1 MNTTALELI
10 QAAFP
15 DVTCTAN
22 LDAVVI
28 TVQPEHLEQT
38 LARLKND
45 PTLNFGMLLDV
56 TAVDYLDY
64 PVAQAARFSVV
75 YNLRN
80 WEKNMVVQVKTP
92 VTDPAVGVP
101 TATHL
106 WSSANWAERET
117 FDQYGINF
125 IGHPDLRRILNHWQF
140 QGHPLRKDYPIE
152 QGQICFET
160 DSLEKEIK
168 ARLEQNGV
176 GQTTME
182 DIHTEIMYLNL
193 GPSHPATHGAIRI
206 LTALDGETIL
216 ANVNEIG
223 YLHRGFEKTAE
234 NRTYNQV
241 IPLTD
246 RLNYCS
252 ALMNNVAYAKAVESW
267 LGIEITDRAKF
278 MRVILS
284 EFFRVQDHLVCIAAN
299 LVDMGGLTNY
309 WYLYNEKEAS
319 YDLISRLTGAR
330 LTSSFT
336 RIGGMY
342 RDFYEGWEVD
352 MEKHLVDIEKGV
364 SDSLKLVLKNRIVHD
379 RTQNVCVMPA
389 ELALS
394 YGYTGPCLRAS
405 GIPFDLR
412 KDNPYYHYEAF
423 DFTIPVGTKG
433 DLYDRFMIRYEEIFQ
448 SISIIRQAMKMIP
461 KGPVNIS
468 NNHVTL
474 PPKQDVYSNIEG
486 LASHFKLIF
495 EGVKTP
501 AGEWYDSFEA
511 ANGELGFYFVSDGS
525 GNPYKCKVRPP
536 CFYMMSGFH
545 EMVEGQMI
553 ADAVIN
559 LGSINIIGGELDR

>member
-15 DVTCTAN
+15 GSNCIAN
-22 LDAVVI
+22 LDAVLI
-28 TVQPEHLEQT
+28 TVQPEQLEKT
-38 LARLKND
+38 LSRLKND
-45 PTLNFGMLLDV
+45 PTLNFGLLLDV
-56 TAVDYLDY
+56 TAVDYLAY
-64 PVAQAARFSVV
+64 PVPQDARFAVI
-75 YNLRN
+75 YTIRN

-92 VTDPAVGVP
+92 VADPEVGIP
-101 TATHL
+101 TASHI
-106 WSSANWAERET
+106 WDSANWGERET
-117 FDQYGINF
+117 YDQYGINF
-125 IGHPDLRRILNHWQF
+125 QGHPDLRRILNHWQF
-140 QGHPLRKDYPIE
+140 QGHPLRKDYAIE
-152 QGQICFET
+152 QGQICYET
-160 DSLEKEIK
+160 DSLENEIK
-168 ARLEQNGV
+168 ARLQIKGLDKS
-176 GQTTME
+176 TME
-182 DIHTEIMYLNL
+182 DINTEIMYLNL

-252 ALMNNVAYAKAVESW
+252 ALMNNIAYAKAVESW

-319 YDLISRLTGAR
+319 YDFISRLTGAR

-342 RDFYEGWEVD
+342 RDFYEGWETD
-352 MEKHLVDIEKGV
+352 MENHLRSIEKGV
-364 SDSLKLVLKNRIVHD
+364 NDSLKLVLKNRIVHD

-389 ELALS
+389 DLALS
-394 YGYTGPCLRAS
+394 YGFTGPCLRAS
-405 GIPFDLR
+405 GVPFDLR

-423 DFTIPVGTKG
+423 DFTVPLGSKG
-433 DLYDRFMIRYEEIFQ
+433 DIYDRIMIRFEEIFQ
-448 SISIIRQAMKMIP
+448 SISIIRQAMKMVP
-461 KGPVNIS
+461 AGPVTIS
-468 NNHVTL
+468 NNNVTL
-474 PPKQDVYSNIEG
+474 PPKAEVYKNIEG

-536 CFYMMSGFH
+536 CFYMMGGFH
-545 EMVEGQMI
+545 EMVEGEMI

>member
-1 MNTTALELI
+1 MNTTALELL

-15 DVTCTAN
+15 DTPCTASV
-22 LDAVVI
+22 DAVVL
-28 TVQPEHLEQT
+28 TVQPAQLETT

-45 PTLNFGMLLDV
+45 PTLNFGLLLDV
-56 TAVDYLDY
+56 TAIDYLDY
-64 PVAQAARFSVV
+64 PVQQEARFFVV
-75 YNLRN
+75 YTIRN
-80 WEKNMVVQVKTP
+80 WEKNMLVQVRTP
-92 VTDPAVGVP
+92 VTDPESGIPSA
-101 TATHL
+101 TAL
-106 WSSANWAERET
+106 WDSANWGEREV
-117 FDQYGINF
+117 FDQYGIHF
-125 IGHPDLRRILNHWQF
+125 QGHPDLRRILNHWQF

-152 QGQICFET
+152 QGQVCFET

-168 ARLEQNGV
+168 QRLQTKGV
-176 GQTTME
+176 DQTLME
-182 DIHTEIMYLNL
+182 DINTEIMYLNL

-234 NRTYNQV
+234 NRTYNQI

-252 ALMNNVAYAKAVESW
+252 SLMNNIAFAKAVESW
-267 LGIEITDRAKF
+267 LGIDITERAKF

-284 EFFRVQDHLVCIAAN
+284 EFYRVQDHLVCIAAN

-319 YDLISRLTGAR
+319 YDFISRLTGAR

-342 RDFYEGWEVD
+342 RDFYEGWETD
-352 MEKHLVDIEKGV
+352 MENQLRSIEKGV
-364 SDSLKLVLKNRIVHD
+364 NDSLKLVLKNRIVHD

-389 ELALS
+389 DLALS

-405 GIPFDLR
+405 GVPFDLR
-412 KDNPYYHYEAF
+412 KDNPYYYYDAF
-423 DFTIPVGTKG
+423 DFSVPLGSKG
-433 DLYDRFMIRYEEIFQ
+433 DIYDRVMIRYEEIFQ
-448 SISIIRQAMKMIP
+448 SISIIRQAMKMLP
-461 KGPVNIS
+461 KGPVTIC
-468 NNHVTL
+468 NNAITL
-474 PPKQDVYSNIEG
+474 PPKTEVYRNIEG
-486 LASHFKLIF
+486 LASHFKLVF
-495 EGVKTP
+495 EGVKVP

-525 GNPYKCKVRPP
+525 GRPYKCKVRPP

-545 EMVEGQMI
+545 EMVEGEMI

>member
-1 MNTTALELI
+1 MNTTALEVLK
-10 QAAFP
+10 AAFP
-15 DVTCTAN
+15 DASCTASV
-22 LDAVVI
+22 DAAVL
-28 TVQPEHLEQT
+28 TVQPAQLEST

-45 PTLNFGMLLDV
+45 PALNFGLLLDV
-56 TAVDYLDY
+56 TAVDYLEY
-64 PVAQAARFSVV
+64 PVQQETRFVVV
-75 YNLRN
+75 YTLRN
-80 WEKNMVVQVKTP
+80 WEKNMLVQVRVP
-92 VTDPAVGVP
+92 VADPEVGIP
-101 TATHL
+101 SATAL
-106 WSSANWAERET
+106 WDSANWGERET
-117 FDQYGINF
+117 YDQYGINF
-125 IGHPDLRRILNHWQF
+125 QGHPDLRRILNHWQF
-140 QGHPLRKDYPIE
+140 QGHPLRKDYPIGE
-152 QGQICFET
+152 GQICYES

-168 ARLEQNGV
+168 ARLAKNGV
-176 GQTTME
+176 DQSLME
-182 DIHTEIMYLNL
+182 DINTEIMYLNL

-206 LTALDGETIL
+206 LTALDGETVL

-252 ALMNNVAYAKAVESW
+252 ALMNNIAYAKAVESW
-267 LGIEITDRAKF
+267 LGIEITERAKF

-319 YDLISRLTGAR
+319 YDFISRLTGAR
-330 LTSSFT
+330 LTNSFT

-342 RDFYEGWEVD
+342 RDFYEGWETD
-352 MEKHLVDIEKGV
+352 MENQLRDIEKGV
-364 SDSLKLVLKNRIVHD
+364 NDSLKLVLKNRIVHD

-389 ELALS
+389 DLALS

-405 GIPFDLR
+405 GVPFDLR
-412 KDNPYYHYEAF
+412 KDNPYYYYDTF
-423 DFTIPVGTKG
+423 DFTIPLGSKG
-433 DLYDRFMIRYEEIFQ
+433 DIYDRITIRYEEIFQ
-448 SISIIRQAMKMIP
+448 SISIIRQAMKRIP
-461 KGPVNIS
+461 KGPVTVS
-468 NNHVTL
+468 NNNVTL
-474 PPKQDVYSNIEG
+474 PPKTEVYKNIEA
-486 LASHFKLIF
+486 LAGHFKLVF
-495 EGVKTP
+495 EGVQVP

-511 ANGELGFYFVSDGS
+511 ANGELGFHFVSDGS
-525 GNPYKCKVRPP
+525 GRPYKCKVRPP

-545 EMVEGQMI
+545 EMIEGEMI

>member
-22 LDAVVI
+22 LDAVVL

-64 PVAQAARFSVV
+64 PVQQAARFSVV

-92 VTDPAVGVP
+92 VANPETGIPSA
-101 TATHL
+101 AHL
-106 WSSANWAERET
+106 WGSANWAEREV

-125 IGHPDLRRILNHWQF
+125 QGHPDLRRILNHWQF
-140 QGHPLRKDYPIE
+140 QGHPLRKDYAIE
-152 QGQICFET
+152 KGQICYES
-160 DSLEKEIK
+160 DSLETEIK
-168 ARLEQNGV
+168 ARVEQKGFD
-176 GQTTME
+176 QTTME
-182 DIHTEIMYLNL
+182 DINTEIMYLNI

-252 ALMNNVAYAKAVESW
+252 ALMNNIAYAKAVESW
-267 LGIEITDRAKF
+267 LGVEITERAKF

-342 RDFYEGWEVD
+342 RDFYEGWETD
-352 MEKHLVDIEKGV
+352 MENHLRGIEKGV
-364 SDSLKLVLKNRIVHD
+364 NDSLKLVLKNRIVHD
-379 RTQNVCVMPA
+379 RTQNVCVMSA
-389 ELALS
+389 EKALS
-394 YGYTGPCLRAS
+394 YGFTGPCLRAS
-405 GIPFDLR
+405 GVPFDLR
-412 KDNPYYHYEAF
+412 KDSPYYHYETF
-423 DFTIPVGTKG
+423 DFTVPVGSKG
-433 DLYDRFMIRYEEIFQ
+433 DIYDRIMIRFEEIFQ
-448 SISIIRQAMKMIP
+448 SISIVRQAMKMMP
-461 KGPVNIS
+461 KGPVSIT
-468 NNHVTL
+468 NNNVTL
-474 PPKQDVYSNIEG
+474 PPKQEVYKNIEG

-495 EGVKTP
+495 EGVQTP
-501 AGEWYDSFEA
+501 VGEWYDSFEA

-525 GNPYKCKVRPP
+525 GRPYKCKVRPP

-545 EMVEGQMI
+545 EMVEGEMI

>member
-45 PTLNFGMLLDV
+45 PTLNFGILLDV

-75 YNLRN
+75 HNLRN

-92 VTDPAVGVP
+92 VADPAVGVP

-106 WSSANWAERET
+106 WGSANWAERET

-152 QGQICFET
+152 QGQICLET

-176 GQTTME
+176 GQSTME

-309 WYLYNEKEAS
+309 WYLYNQKEAS
-319 YDLISRLTGAR
+319 YDFISRLTGAR

-342 RDFYEGWEVD
+342 RDFYEGWEGD
-352 MEKHLVDIEKGV
+352 MERQLVDIEKGV
-364 SDSLKLVLKNRIVHD
+364 DDSLKLVLKNRIVHD

-405 GIPFDLR
+405 GVPFDLR

-423 DFTIPVGTKG
+423 DFTIPVGSKG

-468 NNHVTL
+468 NNQVTL
-474 PPKQDVYSNIEG
+474 PPKQEVYSNIEG

-525 GNPYKCKVRPP
+525 GQPYKCKVRPP

>member
-22 LDAVVI
+22 LDAVVL

-45 PTLNFGMLLDV
+45 QALNFGLLLDV
-56 TAVDYLDY
+56 TAVDYLEY
-64 PVAQAARFSVV
+64 PVQQKARYFVV
-75 YNLRN
+75 YILRN
-80 WEKNMVVQVKTP
+80 WETNRVVEVRTP
-92 VTDPAVGVP
+92 VSDPDTGVP
-101 TATHL
+101 TVTHL
-106 WSSANWAERET
+106 WGSADWAEREV
-117 FDQYGINF
+117 FDQYGIQF
-125 IGHPDLRRILNHWQF
+125 QGHPDLRRILNHWQF
-140 QGHPLRKDYPIE
+140 QGHPLRKDYEIT
-152 QGQICFET
+152 QGQICYET

-168 ARLEQNGV
+168 SRLQQKGWD
-176 GQTTME
+176 QTTQE
-182 DIHTEIMYLNL
+182 DINTEIMYLNL

-216 ANVNEIG
+216 ANINEIG

-252 ALMNNVAYAKAVESW
+252 SLMNNIAYAKAVESW
-267 LGIEITDRAKF
+267 LGVEITERAKF
-278 MRVILS
+278 MRVILA
-284 EFFRVQDHLVCIAAN
+284 EFYRVQDHLVCLAAN
-299 LVDMGGLTNY
+299 LVDMGALTNY
-309 WYLYNEKEAS
+309 WYLYNQKEAS
-319 YDLISRLTGAR
+319 YDFISRLTGAR

-342 RDFYEGWEVD
+342 RDFYEGWEND
-352 MEKHLVDIEKGV
+352 MESQLRDIEKGV
-364 SDSLKLVLKNRIVHD
+364 NDSLKLVLKNRIVHD
-379 RTQNVCVMPA
+379 RTQNVCVMSA
-389 ELALS
+389 EKALS

-405 GIPFDLR
+405 GVPFDLR

-423 DFTIPVGTKG
+423 DFTIPVGSKG
-433 DLYDRFMIRYEEIFQ
+433 DIYDRMMIRFEEIFQ
-448 SISIIRQAMKMIP
+448 SISIIRQAVKMIP
-461 KGPVNIS
+461 QGSVFIS
-468 NNHVTL
+468 NHSIVL
-474 PPKQDVYSNIEG
+474 PPKQDVHSNIEG
-486 LASHFKLIF
+486 LANHFKLIF
-495 EGVKTP
+495 EGVNTP

-525 GNPYKCKVRPP
+525 GKPYKCKVRPP

-545 EMVEGQMI
+545 EMVEGEMI

>member
-1 MNTTALELI
+1 MNTTALDSI

-15 DVTCTAN
+15 DIACTTS
-22 LDAVVI
+22 LDAVVLP
-28 TVQPEHLEQT
+28 VRPEQLTTT
-38 LARLKND
+38 LTRLKND
-45 PTLNFGMLLDV
+45 PAFNFSLLIDV
-56 TAVDYLDY
+56 TAVDYLHLPID
-64 PVAQAARFSVV
+64 QAERFAVF
-75 YNLRN
+75 YTLRN
-80 WEKNMVVQVKTP
+80 WETNRMVQVKVP
-92 VTDPAVGVP
+92 VADPEIGIP
-101 TATHL
+101 TATGL
-106 WSSANWAERET
+106 WDSANWGERET
-117 FDQYGINF
+117 YDQYGIVF
-125 IGHPDLRRILNHWQF
+125 QGHPDLRRILNHWQF
-140 QGHPLRKDYPIE
+140 EGHPLRKDYPIE
-152 QGQICFET
+152 QGQICFDT
-160 DSLEKEIK
+160 DSLENEIK
-168 ARLEQNGV
+168 ARLVQNGID
-176 GQTTME
+176 QTTMA
-182 DIHTEIMYLNL
+182 DINTEIMYLNL

-252 ALMNNVAYAKAVESW
+252 ALMNNIAYVKAVESW
-267 LGIEITDRAKF
+267 LGVEITDRAKF
-278 MRVILS
+278 MRVILG

-342 RDFYEGWEVD
+342 RDFYEGWEGD
-352 MEKHLVDIEKGV
+352 MEQHLKAIEKGV
-364 SDSLKLVLKNRIVHD
+364 NDSLALVLKNRIVHD

-389 ELALS
+389 DKALS
-394 YGYTGPCLRAS
+394 YGFTGPCLRAS
-405 GIPFDLR
+405 GVPFDLR
-412 KDNPYYHYEAF
+412 KDKPYYYYDTF
-423 DFTIPVGTKG
+423 DFTIPLGSKG
-433 DLYDRFMIRYEEIFQ
+433 DIYDRIMIRYEEIFQ
-448 SISIIRQAMKMIP
+448 SIAIIRQAMKRIP

-468 NNHVTL
+468 DNRITL
-474 PPKQDVYSNIEG
+474 PPKAEVYSKIES
-486 LASHFKLIF
+486 LAGHFKLVF
-495 EGVKTP
+495 EGVNVP
-501 AGEWYDSFEA
+501 AGEWYDSYEA
-511 ANGELGFYFVSDGS
+511 ANGELGFFFVSDGS
-525 GNPYKCKVRPP
+525 GRPYKCKVRPP

-545 EMVEGQMI
+545 EMVEGEMI